1 MRKAICE
8 IAASAVFAF
17 VLVGTYCQTFA
28 QESEGKNPS
37 SSVAISTSEETPAFA
52 TNEVLYRTYIF
63 HGSGPSIPAGTWTA
77 VDSPHTIQC
86 PGTTGSCT
94 ITADISVQEGGGSVA
109 SNTGAVALEVD
120 GSLVC
125 NSDPSNGCHY
135 ALRIPPDGRFG
146 EANELNSLSGV
157 AAGAHT
163 VQTFVYADDGASGG
177 FYNIRYAVYRP

>member
-1 MRKAICE
+1 MKKMWVVLCVLAMV
-8 IAASAVFAF
+8 SLFAWA
-17 VLVGTYCQTFA
+17 QNA
-28 QESEGKNPS
+28 QESQGKNPP
-37 SSVAISTSEETPAFA
+37 SSVAISTSEATPAFA
-52 TNEVLYRTYIF
+52 TNEVLNRNYIF

-94 ITADISVQEGGGSVA
+94 ITADISVQEGIGSTA
-109 SNTGAVALEVD
+109 SNGGAVALEVD

-125 NSDPSNGCHY
+125 NSDSSNGCHY
-135 ALRIPPDGRFG
+135 AVEIPSDGRFV

-157 AAGAHT
+157 ALGAHT
-163 VQTFVYADDGASGG
+163 VQTFVWSDHGASGA